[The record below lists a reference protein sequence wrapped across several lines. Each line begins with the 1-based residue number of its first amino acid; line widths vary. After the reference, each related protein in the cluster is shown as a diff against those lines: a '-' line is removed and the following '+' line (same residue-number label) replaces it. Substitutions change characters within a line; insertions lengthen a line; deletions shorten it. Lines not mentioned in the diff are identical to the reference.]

1 MPGEGW
7 EYAPGEGPVLCDEN
21 VGCRTNWGECAD
33 EAWKGLG
40 AWMLLIMP
48 GSLNLLSVVC
58 KDGRLWL
65 LSGECVDADRG
76 GDFCMAGRMLCGSAS
91 DGLMANLARVGDMGV
106 ESSSR
111 LRSSADRPVSVLI
124 GGGGGGSFG
133 GGFVSYPVLVEE
145 GGLGLAKSFERPGGG
160 SS

>member
-7 EYAPGEGPVLCDEN
+7 EYVPGDGPVLWDEK

-33 EAWKGLG
+33 EVWKGLG
-40 AWMLLIMP
+40 TWIPLMP
-48 GSLNLLSVVC
+48 GSLNALSVVC

-65 LSGECVDADRG
+65 PSGECVEADRG
-76 GDFCMAGRMLCGSAS
+76 GDFCMAGRMLRGSAS
-91 DGLMANLARVGDMGV
+91 DGLMANLARVGDIGV

-111 LRSSADRPVSVLI
+111 LRSSAGRPVSVLI

-133 GGFVSYPVLVEE
+133 GGLVSYPVLVEE
-145 GGLGLAKSFERPGGG
+145 GGLGLAKSFERPGG